1 MLSAFAGREWAKF
14 LKFLWVRSGF
24 KLLRVR
30 GGTGQDF
37 PKACGCVAGADK
49 IFQPAQDSSGYTRM
63 KTAGFAKCMELIS

>member
-14 LKFLWVRSGF
+14 PKFLWVRGGF

-37 PKACGCVAGADK
+37 PKAAGVWRERTK
-49 IFQPAQDSSGYTRM
+49 YFNPRRNPVGIL
-63 KTAGFAKCMELIS
+63 E